1 MADEETGSIGGIVG
15 GAVDSTARQTNKLIG
30 SIQETITP
38 DTPEQGALK
47 RKSQKDYKYNYLTY
61 PSVLGEG
68 TRHPYYITFFINIQ
82 DLSKFRRDS
91 QGKTIIAVNG
101 RNQPI
106 SSTVA
111 IHQQG
116 RPGLQKNFKGSN
128 IGFGRKTSR
137 TKTAIRLY
145 MPDTLSW
152 SYQNHFRD
160 ASLSGHP
167 LGKAAGLLGGGAS
180 LIDSVMKG
188 GVEGALANLV
198 TNEKRGLAGE
208 FALGTV
214 LGDVG
219 LGLSAV
225 GLAINPQIDVIY
237 ETPELR
243 RFNFEF
249 VFAPRTAA
257 EGRTVQEII
266 KAFKFH
272 SAPEILS
279 SGGTFGRYFVPPSD
293 FDIQFSV
300 NSMGKISTCVLENV
314 TVDYGPVGTAFYPD
328 GTPVQTRLTLQFK
341 ELEFITKDLIQEE
354 GY

>member
-1 MADEETGSIGGIVG
+1 MADQDAGSIGGIISNT
-15 GAVDSTARQTNKLIG
+15 VDAAARSVNKLVG
-30 SIQETITP
+30 AIQETVRP

-47 RKSQKDYKYNYLTY
+47 RKSQKDYKYTYMTY
-61 PSVLGEG
+61 PSTLGEG
-68 TRHPYYITFFINIQ
+68 TRQPYYITFFINIQ
-82 DLSKFRRDS
+82 DLSKFRKDS
-91 QGKTIIAVNG
+91 QGKSVIALNG
-101 RNQPI
+101 KNQPI

-152 SYQNHFRD
+152 SYQNQYRD
-160 ASLSGHP
+160 ASLSGHL

-180 LIDSVMKG
+180 LIESVMKG
-188 GVEGALANLV
+188 GMEGALSNLV
-198 TNEKRGLAGE
+198 SNEKRGLAGE

-214 LGDVG
+214 LGDAG

-225 GLAINPQIDVIY
+225 GLAVNPQIDVIY

-249 VFAPRTAA
+249 VFAPRDAA

-266 KAFKFH
+266 KQFKFH

-279 SGGTFGRYFVPPSD
+279 QGGTFGRYFVPPSD

-314 TVDYGPVGTAFYPD
+314 TIDYGPQGTAFYQD
-328 GTPVQTRLTLQFK
+328 GTPVHTRLTLQFK